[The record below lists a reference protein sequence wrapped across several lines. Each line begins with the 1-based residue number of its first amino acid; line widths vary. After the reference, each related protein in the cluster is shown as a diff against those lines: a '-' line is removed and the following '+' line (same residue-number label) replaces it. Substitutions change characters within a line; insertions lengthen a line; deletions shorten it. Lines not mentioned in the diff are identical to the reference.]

1 MLETTAIQQAE
12 TDTSVSS
19 KADRNQWGQ
28 IPFSITELIYSF
40 SKPSLWQTFQI
51 FLFGHLVTLRLLPVQ
66 AKACET
72 QAKFQ
77 NQGEKR

>member
-1 MLETTAIQQAE
+1 MLETTVIQQAE
-12 TDTSVSS
+12 TDTSVNS
-19 KADRNQWGQ
+19 KADRDQWGQ
-28 IPFSITELIYSF
+28 IPLSMPERNFSF
-40 SKPSLWQTFQI
+40 SNHSLWQKFQI

-72 QAKFQ
+72 QVKFQ